1 MLCLYRFFIHI
12 KHSSDSIALFH
23 AAPVSFFLTWKG
35 ALQKMALVPPHHVG
49 ETEAERLRRE
59 ACGQPQA
66 GAGPGAPLT
75 PLIPSGQL
83 LNGFSSKVE

>member
-1 MLCLYRFFIHI
+1 
-12 KHSSDSIALFH
+12 
-23 AAPVSFFLTWKG
+23 
-35 ALQKMALVPPHHVG
+35 MALVPPHHVG